1 MNNRRP
7 FAFPPAQRGAVLIVS
22 LIFLL
27 LLTVIGLSAVRDAT
41 LQERMAGNTRDVN
54 TAFQAA
60 ELSLR
65 QAEAYLQGATVGPF
79 NGSSGLFKYCG
90 VGETGTGCVVP
101 VWSNKAS
108 TGWLTMNTSLSGAN
122 AQPQYIIQQNPI
134 ISDAQGSLVSDTPSQ
149 TYEIYRIT
157 ARGFGSSDGSMVVLQ
172 STYRRG

>member
-1 MNNRRP
+1 MKPIQLSQASR
-7 FAFPPAQRGAVLIVS
+7 QRGAVLAVG

-60 ELSLR
+60 ELALR
-65 QAEAYLQGATVGPF
+65 QAETYLQGATVGPF
-79 NGSSGLFKYCG
+79 NGSSGLYRYCG
-90 VGETGTGCVVP
+90 VGDTSSGCVIP
-101 VWSNKAS
+101 VWSNRAS
-108 TGWLTMNTSLSGAN
+108 TGWVTVSGSLAGAST
-122 AQPQYIIQQNPI
+122 QPQYIIQKNPI

-157 ARGFGSSDGSMVVLQ
+157 ARGFGTSDGSMVVLQ